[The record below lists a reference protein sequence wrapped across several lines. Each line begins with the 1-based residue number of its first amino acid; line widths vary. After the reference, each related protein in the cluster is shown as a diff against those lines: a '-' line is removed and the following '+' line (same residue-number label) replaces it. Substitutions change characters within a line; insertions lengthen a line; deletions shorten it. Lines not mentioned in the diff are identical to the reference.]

1 MIMKKRIGELSEK
14 IILQNV
20 YYRKHLG
27 MLERYAE
34 KVLIILNEFN
44 CIVEAVHVNQ
54 CTLEERRNN
63 FLSPK
68 SQMLRE
74 KPLGQIIQTPVHVT
88 RKRS

>member
-1 MIMKKRIGELSEK
+1 MKKRIGELSEK
-14 IILQNV
+14 MILQNV

-34 KVLIILNEFN
+34 KVLIILNEIN
-44 CIVEAVHVNQ
+44 CTVEAVHVNQ
-54 CTLEERRNN
+54 CTWEEMRDN

-68 SQMLRE
+68 SQMLRQ

>member
-34 KVLIILNEFN
+34 KNLIILINLNVLYRSSSCESVYLGRNERQFSTTKVSD
-44 CIVEAVHVNQ
+44 VETETIGLIDQVKVK
-54 CTLEERRNN
+54 C
-63 FLSPK
+63 
-68 SQMLRE
+68 
-74 KPLGQIIQTPVHVT
+74 
-88 RKRS
+88 

>member
-34 KVLIILNEFN
+34 KGLIILNEFN
-44 CIVEAVHVNQ
+44 CFEELVHVNQ
-54 CTLEERRNN
+54 CTWEERRDN
-63 FLSPK
+63 FRSPK

-74 KPLGQIIQTPVHVT
+74 KPLGQIIQTSVHVT